1 MYGGENQTYERD
13 WRHIGQWFADPCHQL
28 ILVIS
33 CQGQNRVAVLKLGRG
48 TQEKKNQSSTYQIPW
63 QTTKNMTVKK

>member
-33 CQGQNRVAVLKLGRG
+33 CQGQNRVAVLKFGRVM
-48 TQEKKNQSSTYQIPW
+48 QEKRFNHQH
-63 QTTKNMTVKK
+63 TKYHGKLQRI